1 MFSICR
7 TCSFLWWKWWKM
19 EASGGENGRKQ
30 RIIGWITAE
39 KRKKIVEKRR
49 KGGFF
54 SQAQQLVFRSEY
66 QILRIKH
73 ME

>member
-7 TCSFLWWKWWKM
+7 TCSFSWWKWWKM
-19 EASGGENGRKQ
+19 EASRGENGRKQ
-30 RIIGWITAE
+30 RIVRWIMVE

-54 SQAQQLVFRSEY
+54 SQAQQLVFRSEH
-66 QILRIKH
+66 QILIIKH